1 MNHQNVNM
9 ESNNIKSEKETD
21 LEQNN
26 VEESVCF
33 KKVAR
38 VATDWMLDFM
48 FLKLCRH
55 FKEQKFEEFNQTLAV
70 FESMSV
76 NSPLNGDRR
85 AEKTLISAFLARVMH
100 GKELD
105 CRFDDGDDCVMPL
118 MSASTIWPKL
128 QDAVADGNVFKNI
141 TILLFVQS
149 VAVCLEKD
157 QHKSA
162 SSALKWFD
170 NNLEL
175 PKNLAVKVATV
186 VSQRKTYHPL
196 LTTFSFNHLLASVQS
211 FLDAYLE
218 ENPSDYLL
226 KEATKAASS
235 SKNCGDLKDSAD
247 EDTSETAN
255 ISDKEPDKKLTK
267 ENRKKNL
274 RTKRSLMSTKITN
287 LWLPDSPYLKKPC
300 ISVKRLSEEEITL
313 VTSPNKMEETMISR
327 RRGKKKWTPGLD
339 QCLIEGVKRHG
350 VGKWAR
356 ILLDD
361 DFEGRTGTMLKDR
374 WRVLVKLQLD
384 S

>member
-175 PKNLAVKVATV
+175 PK
-186 VSQRKTYHPL
+186 
-196 LTTFSFNHLLASVQS
+196 
-211 FLDAYLE
+211 
-218 ENPSDYLL
+218 
-226 KEATKAASS
+226 EATKAASS